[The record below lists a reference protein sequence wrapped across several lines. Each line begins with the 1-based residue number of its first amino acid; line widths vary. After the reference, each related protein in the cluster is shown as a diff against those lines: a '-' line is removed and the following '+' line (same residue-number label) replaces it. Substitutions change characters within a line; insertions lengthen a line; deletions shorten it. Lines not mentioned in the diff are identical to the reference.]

1 MKNSFCLITYGC
13 KLNQADSEIIRAIL
27 LDNNFKETSLV
38 EADFLILNTCGV
50 VEKTERNIL
59 KQAREAKN
67 QGQKVIL
74 TGCLPGVVIDQC
86 KKVADAILGVK
97 NINLIVEAIRE
108 ISKGKQFIFLEE
120 NNFDKLRIKKTEKAT
135 LENVSTVVAISEG
148 CLGGCSYC
156 ATKLARKKLKSFS
169 SKNIIN
175 EIKLKLNFG
184 FKEIQLTSQDL
195 GIFGLDHK
203 DSKQN
208 LPQLLSEIDNIP
220 EEFKVKLGMMN
231 PGHAKKI
238 FKDLLKILK
247 SPKFY
252 KFLHIPLQSGSDDV
266 LKQMNRGNSVKEF
279 LDLVDQFKKAFPDGI
294 IATDIIVGH
303 PTENEK
309 DFKKTVAVIKK
320 VKPDVLHIFKFSKR
334 QGTSDFKLKDIPD
347 RIKKDRSR
355 ILNKIFEEYN
365 LKRNKK
371 FLKTEQEVLVVRK
384 KGQSFLSRNNDG
396 RAIVLKSAKIGCV
409 EEVKISDFRYN
420 YLLADEL
427 GKK

>member
-1 MKNSFCLITYGC
+1 MKFHLITYGC

-27 LDNNFKETSLV
+27 LDNNFKETSLA

-67 QGQKVIL
+67 RGQKVIL

-86 KKVADAILGVK
+86 KKAADAILGVK
-97 NINLIVEAIRE
+97 NINSIIEAIRE
-108 ISKGKQFIFLEE
+108 ISKGNQFIALEE
-120 NNFDKLRIKKTEKAT
+120 NDFNKLVIKKVEKAT
-135 LENVSTVVAISEG
+135 LENISTVVAISEG
-148 CLGGCSYC
+148 CLGACSYC
-156 ATKLARKKLKSFS
+156 ATKLARKKLKSFD

-175 EIKLKLNFG
+175 EIKLKLNLG

-195 GIFGLDHK
+195 GIFGLDYK

-208 LPQLLSEIDNIP
+208 LPQLLLEIDNIP
-220 EEFKVKLGMMN
+220 GDFKVKLGMMN

-252 KFLHIPLQSGSDDV
+252 KFLHIPIQSGSDAV

-279 LDLVDQFKKAFPDGI
+279 LDLASQFKKTFPDGI
-294 IATDIIVGH
+294 LATDIIVGH
-303 PTENEK
+303 PTETEK
-309 DFKKTVAVIKK
+309 DFKKTVALIKK
-320 VKPDVLHIFKFSKR
+320 VKPDVLHVFKFSKR
-334 QGTSDFKLKDIPD
+334 AGTFDYKLKDIPD

-355 ILNKIFEEYN
+355 ILSKIFEEYN

-371 FLKTEQEVLVVRK
+371 FLKTNQEVLIVSK
-384 KGQSFLSRNNDG
+384 NGKSFLARNKDG
-396 RAIVLKSAKIGCV
+396 RAIAVKNASIG
-409 EEVKISDFRYN
+409 EFTQVKINDFRYN
-420 YLLADEL
+420 YLI
-427 GKK
+427 GG